1 MLVETNKG
9 LIERNDLTVKDVIYD
24 EDNARVVATEW
35 FFNNELVRRDVNVNI
50 LRGLDLAGDAGC
62 RACANGKQRHHR
74 RYTDDDTENGQHRA
88 HFICLQGAQ
97 GDL

>member
-24 EDNARVVATEW
+24 EDNASEVATEW

-50 LRGLDLAGDAGC
+50 LRGLDLAGDAEKF
-62 RACANGKQRHHR
+62 N
-74 RYTDDDTENGQHRA
+74 
-88 HFICLQGAQ
+88 
-97 GDL
+97 

>member
-50 LRGLDLAGDAGC
+50 LRGLDLAGD
-62 RACANGKQRHHR
+62 
-74 RYTDDDTENGQHRA
+74 TEKFN
-88 HFICLQGAQ
+88 
-97 GDL
+97 